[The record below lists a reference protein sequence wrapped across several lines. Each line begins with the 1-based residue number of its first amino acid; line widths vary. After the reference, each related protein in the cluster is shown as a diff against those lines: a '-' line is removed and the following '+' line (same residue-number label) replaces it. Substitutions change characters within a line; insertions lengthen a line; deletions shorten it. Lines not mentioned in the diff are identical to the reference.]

1 MTKFTV
7 EQRQILLLRFH
18 AEYVHGGSMSL
29 FAGILIGFILALPPG
44 GIVLVGMN
52 LAMQGGFRR
61 AVPYAWG
68 TMLVDTAYA
77 LLAVLGAG
85 IVVHAY
91 KSVVAS
97 FPVLVIGMQSLI
109 IAALLGYGL
118 FLFLR
123 RTPTLKRDANGG
135 FDTGRLNTRTRGR
148 TPFLLGVGLN
158 ISNIFSPTFL
168 AALAIVA
175 TQAHAFGV
183 RPGNTLDA
191 VLYAIGFGIGNTLYM
206 QIGMKLVEKYTSRL
220 QPRHLLGVQK
230 IAGIAFAAIGG
241 LLFVYVVQQ

>member
-1 MTKFTV
+1 MPLFT
-7 EQRQILLLRFH
+7 
-18 AEYVHGGSMSL
+18 
-29 FAGILIGFILALPPG
+29 GILIGFILALPPG

-68 TMLVDTAYA
+68 TMLVDCAYA

-85 IVVHAY
+85 VAVHAY
-91 KSVVAS
+91 ESVLES
-97 FPVLVIGMQSLI
+97 FPALVIGMQTVM
-109 IAALLGYGL
+109 IAALLGYGVH
-118 FLFLR
+118 LFLR

-135 FDTGRLNTRTRGR
+135 FDTGRLGARARNR
-148 TPFLLGVGLN
+148 TPFLLGMGLN

-183 RPGNTLDA
+183 RAGNTSDA

-230 IAGIAFAAIGG
+230 ITGIAFAAIGG